1 MTTCDFFVW
10 RYHSLATSIMII
22 QIWAPFGPSSVL
34 NVLPTTCWSGGI
46 LLYSQSIFQPAPFL
60 LCVQATAWL
69 TTTSKSMSEYNH
81 SLSLLCKIFFTA
93 TELYSICYSNKSI
106 WPYYAL
112 FLNLKLSFIEKG
124 IDLILQVY

>member
-81 SLSLLCKIFFTA
+81 SFSLLCKIFFHRDRT
-93 TELYSICYSNKSI
+93 LQYL
-106 WPYYAL
+106 L
-112 FLNLKLSFIEKG
+112 FEQKYLTVLRYILNLKLSFIEKG
-124 IDLILQVY
+124 IDLNLQVY